1 MNYRKPFG
9 GPADPVNKLD
19 PSQSLLRPKGRETRD
34 SYLIFSTYVRSSKLL
49 LTSSAFLAMF
59 AFLSH
64 RKAPA
69 FPVNKVH
76 VSTFILHN
84 SL

>member
-19 PSQSLLRPKGRETRD
+19 PSQSLLRPKGIETRD
-34 SYLIFSTYVRSSKLL
+34 SYLIFSTYVRSSRLL

-59 AFLSH
+59 AFLSY